1 MKYIFSIL
9 ALFIICSYSIAQSY
23 YFKNLSRIDGLSNDY
38 VTDIAQD
45 RQGFV
50 WIATQS
56 GLSRFDG
63 RNFTSYTTLNS
74 DLHNSAINK
83 LFYDEEE
90 NKLWI
95 GTNEHLSVLDCST
108 MKFENFTHLD
118 GFSLQNIRH
127 LTFGSN
133 NDIWIINFQRDVICY
148 NKETKKAV
156 RYASDKIKGF
166 NGHNYCCYDDRKGN
180 LYLGHIGNGLTI
192 FNLDDYRMQNY
203 YHNATDPNSLPGNAV
218 YVIKEDLHGNLW
230 MGTDL
235 R

>member
-9 ALFIICSYSIAQSY
+9 ALFIICSYSIAQPY

-166 NGHNYCCYDDRKGN
+166 NGHNYCCYDDRKGAF
-180 LYLGHIGNGLTI
+180 YYPRSIGT
-192 FNLDDYRMQNY
+192 
-203 YHNATDPNSLPGNAV
+203 
-218 YVIKEDLHGNLW
+218 
-230 MGTDL
+230 
-235 R
+235 